1 MKMSGRMTAIKF
13 SSRDFKIG
21 NEEKFFV
28 KIGNMYVGN
37 SFQILNKIL

>member
-1 MKMSGRMTAIKF
+1 MTAIKF

-28 KIGNMYVGN
+28 KIGNVLENLAVKFLSNIGQN
-37 SFQILNKIL
+37 